1 MQRFAKGDQNAQKE
15 ISKQAQGARDEQEAL
30 RRVIQGKEAD
40 QSEDSEAVDLSDSDN
55 DGNDGVGKK
64 GLGQRTVD
72 KAKKLTLSELND
84 LKNGGELPTTGL
96 LGLGFMRNAIR
107 QKREVAKAEAQT
119 VLNELEG
126 LGARLD
132 GTGAKDSDVD
142 GSDEEKADKRESAAP
157 QQKRRD
163 FSAEELE
170 QASKEVDTML
180 EMEDVTQSQG
190 MSVSGPLTVR
200 GVEAQPL
207 PQGSAQK
214 ATARSISAPA
224 AQPSRSKGA
233 TSSSAESKAPL
244 ESNPWLADA
253 EENPWT
259 ATAGADAATP
269 ASSSTVAVDANNAKR
284 KGAAASAEPTSKRKR
299 RRGVKDAVA
308 DEVDDAEA
316 EPVASTSERLNLL
329 DADAN
334 AAREQRDLVRA
345 TFVEGTQAEDFD
357 QEREDKML
365 EEEEKS
371 KPTELVG
378 WGSWAGDGVKA
389 RPAPKKGKGAGKG
402 KAKGKGTSQHSTPK
416 PSHVQVYEGDA
427 AVKAQSKYFVS
438 GVPFPFKSPQQYDQD
453 MRMPTGPEWNTLS
466 GHLQRVKPKVF
477 VKTGAIVAPLQYV
490 KHLDPEQRESA
501 INTWASAKQ
510 PKRLKARF

>member
-1 MQRFAKGDQNAQKE
+1 MMVVGNQKGSIYSRIWCAYEAFLAYSWNKLIFTAKAPEPHFWKHIIRTGFV
-15 ISKQAQGARDEQEAL
+15 SM
-30 RRVIQGKEAD
+30 
-40 QSEDSEAVDLSDSDN
+40 
-55 DGNDGVGKK
+55 
-64 GLGQRTVD
+64 LGQGTMAVLVLQEPFVMM
-72 KAKKLTLSELND
+72 LTQELNKLMWD
-84 LKNGGELPTTGL
+84 SN
-96 LGLGFMRNAIR
+96 
-107 QKREVAKAEAQT
+107 EVERIFKA
-119 VLNELEG
+119 
-126 LGARLD
+126 
-132 GTGAKDSDVD
+132 
-142 GSDEEKADKRESAAP
+142 
-157 QQKRRD
+157 
-163 FSAEELE
+163 
-170 QASKEVDTML
+170 
-180 EMEDVTQSQG
+180 
-190 MSVSGPLTVR
+190 
-200 GVEAQPL
+200 
-207 PQGSAQK
+207 
-214 ATARSISAPA
+214 
-224 AQPSRSKGA
+224 
-233 TSSSAESKAPL
+233 
-244 ESNPWLADA
+244 WLADA

-299 RRGVKDAVA
+299 RRGVKDAVT
-308 DEVDDAEA
+308 DEADDAEA